1 MRTRF
6 ESTLWITGQGGT
18 IPFEA
23 MSISHL
29 LNTYVM
35 LIQKPEH
42 VVNMLIRDI
51 ELTAEHPCVLP
62 WAKDHRQENVTESI
76 RNITSLTAEEATDY
90 ALNSPLGL
98 ALITELKARGVNL
111 ENYQDL
117 IQGKRSREK

>member
-6 ESTLWITGQGGT
+6 ESTLWITGRGDA
-18 IPFEA
+18 IAFED

-29 LNTYVM
+29 LNTYAM
-35 LIQKPEH
+35 FIQKPENI
-42 VVNMLIRDI
+42 VNMLIRDI

-62 WAKDHRQENVTESI
+62 WAKDGRQENVTESI
-76 RNITSLTAEEATDY
+76 KNITSLTAEEATDY

-98 ALITELKARGVNL
+98 ALIAELTARGANL

-117 IQGKRSREK
+117 IQGKRSREE